1 MDLFGNCCSPASSN
15 SSNSKTVMTKI
26 EEKVEP
32 ERGEQRAPSART
44 RTRTRASPTPI
55 SYLRSGVAAR
65 RLSASDRSCNAAAA
79 AGCAASEGKT
89 KLTHGPP
96 FGVPP
101 PGYAVSAEVCA
112 AKGQYSPFH
121 SNTSPRLPKTMCPPG
136 SRPASLSTERCGVLS
151 CPLVHCAESSCV
163 VHYKHLRRVINPRD
177 VCNAT
182 AI

>member
-44 RTRTRASPTPI
+44 RTSTRASPTPI
-55 SYLRSGVAAR
+55 SFLRSGVAAR
-65 RLSASDRSCNAAAA
+65 RLLASDRSCNAAAA
-79 AGCAASEGKT
+79 AGCAASDCNK

-101 PGYAVSAEVCA
+101 LGMLCPRTCSQPRASIHHFIRIRPRACPR
-112 AKGQYSPFH
+112 QC
-121 SNTSPRLPKTMCPPG
+121 PRLRAGLLPCQQSVAGCSP
-136 SRPASLSTERCGVLS
+136 V
-151 CPLVHCAESSCV
+151 PLCTAESSCV